1 MEWSRVELG
10 AEAAES
16 DIGVVIAGER
26 GFIAGGSASSDG
38 KQIAALWT
46 SPDGNSW
53 TRLPNDAAGFG
64 EGEITDLAIGDA
76 GYVAVGWSGDGG
88 MAWTSMDGET
98 WERVPESASFTGDGG
113 INMLAVTYGPG
124 GYVAV
129 GYESQP
135 ENEAMIDR
143 GVAWISSDGLEWQR
157 IDSDLF
163 TTAILEDVTTTDAG
177 YVAVGLDWTP
187 APIHA
192 GVWVSP
198 DGLEWSQVDVP
209 TDNGGE
215 VMGGIAAADGSLVA
229 VGSYWPDLAIPEQE
243 GNGCIAIWLSEDAAT
258 WTRVPNDEAQFCAA
272 RHGVFPDAVAA
283 SDGLIVAVGETR
295 PKSVAA
301 SQAAAWVSNDAGSTW
316 HLVATPAEVFG
327 VDANF
332 EVGMGDVAAID
343 GVFVAIGGYDDETAI
358 WRGIWSEENGS

>member
-10 AEAAES
+10 AAAAKS

-38 KQIAALWT
+38 QRVAALWT
-46 SPDGNSW
+46 SPDGSSW
-53 TRLPNDAAGFG
+53 TRLPEDVAGFG
-64 EGEITDLAIGDA
+64 EGEITDLVIGDA
-76 GYVAVGWSGDGG
+76 GYVAVGWSGDGA
-88 MAWTSMDGET
+88 MAWTSIDGEA
-98 WERVPESASFTGDGG
+98 WERVQESASFTGDGG

-143 GVAWISSDGLEWQR
+143 GVAWVSPDALVWQR

-163 TTAILEDVTTTDAG
+163 TTAILEDVTTNDAG

-198 DGLEWSQVDVP
+198 DGLEWSQVEVAD
-209 TDNGGE
+209 DYGGAYMAGVTVAE
-215 VMGGIAAADGSLVA
+215 GSIVA
-229 VGSYWPDLAIPEQE
+229 VGTYSPGLAIPEQE
-243 GNGCIAIWLSEDAAT
+243 GDGCVAMWLSDDAAT
-258 WTRVPNDEAQFCAA
+258 WTRVPNDMAQFCGGQ
-272 RHGVFPDAVAA
+272 HGVYAYAVAA
-283 SDGLIVAVGETR
+283 SDGLIVAVGEMR

-301 SQAAAWVSNDAGSTW
+301 SQAAVWVSNDAGSTW

-343 GVFVAIGGYDDETAI
+343 GVFVAIGGYNNETAI